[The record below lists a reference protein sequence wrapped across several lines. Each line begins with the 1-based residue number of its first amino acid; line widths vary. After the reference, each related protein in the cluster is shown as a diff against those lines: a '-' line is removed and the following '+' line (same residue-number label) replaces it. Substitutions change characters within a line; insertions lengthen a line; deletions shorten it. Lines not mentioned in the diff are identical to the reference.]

1 MQQDLGRFQ
10 TEYAEQVYHHHA
22 SKQTG
27 VMVPMLQTLFF
38 YTIPVI
44 LLSVVAIWVID
55 QWINVPWKVAVV
67 VPIVVGILTYLR
79 MGKDRLKKWD
89 HFFAS
94 IESRLNFDLNGNGKI
109 DRIEPET
116 FRLDL
121 RGRDGKS
128 AAWMETPR
136 RMTRKKLQRFAYGI
150 MKQGRKLT
158 VSEWTEEP
166 NKLFSQG
173 DYDTLIA
180 FMLDPERDPE
190 KKEGWLRYKNRAH
203 PNLGV
208 ELTDLGR
215 EVMGMFAEMENNP
228 SPTLL
233 GGKWE

>member
-38 YTIPVI
+38 YTIPVM

-89 HFFAS
+89 HFFSS

-109 DRIEPET
+109 DRIEPDT
-116 FRLDL
+116 VRIDV
-121 RGRDGKS
+121 RNIDGS
-128 AAWMETPR
+128 QGQWSETPR
-136 RMTRKKLQRFAYGI
+136 KLTKKKMQIFASGI
-150 MKQGRKLT
+150 MKGRPLT
-158 VSEWTEEP
+158 VKEWTTDP

-173 DYDTLIA
+173 EYDTVIG
-180 FMLDPERDPE
+180 FMVNQ
-190 KKEGWLRYKNRAH
+190 GWMQHKNRAH

-208 ELTDLGR
+208 ELTDLGQN
-215 EVMGMFAEMENNP
+215 VMRTFADMESNP